1 MASSAWLS
9 NQRNGW
15 IFCVTVPC
23 RLLDLREILV
33 REERADLDVG
43 RLVVRIGT
51 ALQPFHR
58 FLHRLDF
65 PQPVA
70 GDQLLGF
77 GEGSIDHGA
86 VLAGE
91 ADALALGGRMQSG

>member
-15 IFCVTVPC
+15 IFCMTFPC
-23 RLLDLREILV
+23 RLLDLSEILV

-43 RLVVRIGT
+43 CLVVRIGA

-58 FLHRLDF
+58 FLHRLDL
-65 PQPVA
+65 PQPIA
-70 GDQLLGF
+70 GDQLLGL
-77 GEGSIDHGA
+77 GEGPINHGA
-86 VLAGE
+86 VLAGK
-91 ADALALGGRMQSG
+91 ADALALGGRMQ